1 MERIQKAD
9 SREEDNVAISDEK
22 FREALGD
29 KRIPVLILDN
39 KWHKLFKRSGKTP
52 EIEELEK
59 ELTALLKRQGKLNSE
74 IKEIKKIKGELMN
87 NIVSSMDE
95 KDGEA
100 EKKVNDSKRLINES
114 NEKIDQYEDE
124 LLELPR
130 EIDRVNKELM
140 IRTMAL
146 CYETLSE
153 NTDEIERIADW
164 IHNVRIE
171 LKKNIIKKQEREF
184 QNADLYTYMHDILG
198 PDVMEI
204 FDMRYEPTLKKPEQ
218 KQESTE
224 EKKEQ

>member
-1 MERIQKAD
+1 M
-9 SREEDNVAISDEK
+9 AISEEK

-39 KWHKLFKRSGKTP
+39 KWHKLFKRSGTTP
-52 EIEELEK
+52 EIQELEK
-59 ELTALLKRQGKLNSE
+59 ELTDLLKRQGKLNSE
-74 IKEIKKIKGELMN
+74 IKDIKKVKNELMN
-87 NIVSSMDE
+87 NIVSNMDE
-95 KDGEA
+95 NDKEA
-100 EKKVNDSKRLINES
+100 EKKVNDSKRLINEA
-114 NEKIDQYEDE
+114 NDKIDSYEDE

-140 IRTMAL
+140 IQTMAL

-153 NTDEIERIADW
+153 NTDEIEKIADW

-171 LKKNIIKKQEREF
+171 LKKNIIRKQEREF
-184 QNADLYTYMHDILG
+184 QNADLYTYMHDIFG

-218 KQESTE
+218 KEETKDNQA

>member
-1 MERIQKAD
+1 M
-9 SREEDNVAISDEK
+9 AISEEK

-39 KWHKLFKRSGKTP
+39 KWHKLFKRSGTTP
-52 EIEELEK
+52 EIQELEK
-59 ELTALLKRQGKLNSE
+59 ELTDLLKRQGKLNSE
-74 IKEIKKIKGELMN
+74 IKDIKKVKNELMN
-87 NIVSSMDE
+87 NIVSNMDE
-95 KDGEA
+95 NDKEA
-100 EKKVNDSKRLINES
+100 EKKVNDSKRLINEA
-114 NEKIDQYEDE
+114 NDKIDSYEDE

-140 IRTMAL
+140 IQTMAL

-153 NTDEIERIADW
+153 NTDEIEKIADW

-171 LKKNIIKKQEREF
+171 LKKNIIRKQEREF
-184 QNADLYTYMHDILG
+184 QNADLYTYMHDIFG

-218 KQESTE
+218 KEETKDNQT

>member
-1 MERIQKAD
+1 MP
-9 SREEDNVAISDEK
+9 ISDEK
-22 FREALGD
+22 FREAIGD
-29 KRIPVLILDN
+29 KHIPVLILDN
-39 KWHKLFKRSGKTP
+39 KWHKLFKRSGTTP
-52 EIEELEK
+52 EIEALEK
-59 ELTALLKRQGKLNSE
+59 ELTDLLKRQGRLNSE
-74 IKEIKKIKGELMN
+74 IKDIKKLKGELMN
-87 NIVSSMDE
+87 NIVSSMDD
-95 KDGEA
+95 KDQEA
-100 EKKVNDSKRLINES
+100 QKKVNDSKRLINEA
-114 NEKIDQYEDE
+114 NDKMDLYEDE

-140 IRTMAL
+140 IQSMAL

-153 NTDEIERIADW
+153 NTDEIEKIADW

-184 QNADLYTYMHDILG
+184 QNADLYSYMHDIFG

-218 KQESTE
+218 KEETGNNQA

>member
-1 MERIQKAD
+1 MP
-9 SREEDNVAISDEK
+9 ISEEK

-29 KRIPVLILDN
+29 KHIPVLILDN
-39 KWHKLFKRSGKTP
+39 KWHKLFKRSGTTP

-59 ELTALLKRQGKLNSE
+59 KLTELLKRQGKLNSE
-74 IKEIKKIKGELMN
+74 IKDIKKVKNELMN
-87 NIVSSMDE
+87 NIVSSMDD
-95 KDGEA
+95 KDKEA
-100 EKKVNDSKRLINES
+100 EKKVNDSKRLINEA
-114 NEKIDQYEDE
+114 NDKIDSYEDE

-130 EIDRVNKELM
+130 EIDKVNKELM
-140 IRTMAL
+140 IQTMAL

-153 NTDEIERIADW
+153 NTDEIEKIADW

-171 LKKNIIKKQEREF
+171 LKKNIIRKQEREF
-184 QNADLYTYMHDILG
+184 QNADLYTYMHDIFG

-218 KQESTE
+218 KEETKDNQT

>member
-1 MERIQKAD
+1 MP
-9 SREEDNVAISDEK
+9 ISEEK

-39 KWHKLFKRSGKTP
+39 KWHKLFKRSGTTP

-59 ELTALLKRQGKLNSE
+59 KLTELLKRQGKLNSE
-74 IKEIKKIKGELMN
+74 IKDIKKVKNELMN
-87 NIVSSMDE
+87 NIVSSMDD
-95 KDGEA
+95 KNKEA
-100 EKKVNDSKRLINES
+100 EKKVNDSKRLINEA
-114 NEKIDQYEDE
+114 NDKIDSYEDE

-130 EIDRVNKELM
+130 EIDKVNKELM
-140 IRTMAL
+140 IQTMAL

-153 NTDEIERIADW
+153 NTDEIEKIADW

-171 LKKNIIKKQEREF
+171 LKKNIIRKQEREF
-184 QNADLYTYMHDILG
+184 QNADLYTYMHDIFG

-218 KQESTE
+218 KEETKDNQT